1 MDTDF
6 VDFTRFVCDSFLKTN
21 ILRSPGEVKV
31 VRVWTSRGFC
41 TIHFSRQNILQS
53 SGGLN
58 VSKKKT
64 QQKKI
69 DESIFGKNV
78 AKYN

>member
-21 ILRSPGEVKV
+21 ILRSPEVNVSKSGKSMDFV
-31 VRVWTSRGFC
+31 DFARFLYDSFFKT
-41 TIHFSRQNILQS
+41 NILQS

-58 VSKKKT
+58 VSKKRHN
-64 QQKKI
+64 KKR
-69 DESIFGKNV
+69 
-78 AKYN
+78 